1 VQARSIKPKTKTK
14 PTKKGT
20 AMRKIEWKKH
30 EPTEKSLKEFGLTWD
45 IEEIPFSQ
53 IDEDLSANNHARR
66 IRIDDS
72 TVADYLTAMEQGD
85 DFPLGVAVKQPG
97 SGKYLVLGG
106 NHTRLAARQFG
117 LKSMGF
123 YVVDTKDPMVMDLLP
138 KVLNRR
144 HGLRK
149 SREEAITDAINAVA
163 IHKLTVNQA
172 AERFGVHPHT
182 LHVNNRV
189 TLAVRRFKKLGVK
202 AESVPRT
209 AILRL
214 NTIPIDS
221 VLEKAVVTA
230 EKQRMNGTEVAALV
244 DAIHENSSSEKD
256 QLAVIADF
264 NSKLVEGKPVLSKG
278 TESEKLWA
286 RYTRLL
292 VTLEVLTRNKKTL
305 SQLGCPTES
314 ARTKIALLQRSLSNK
329 LNALSS
335 EA

>member
-1 VQARSIKPKTKTK
+1 
-14 PTKKGT
+14 
-20 AMRKIEWKKH
+20 
-30 EPTEKSLKEFGLTWD
+30 
-45 IEEIPFSQ
+45 
-53 IDEDLSANNHARR
+53 
-66 IRIDDS
+66 
-72 TVADYLTAMEQGD
+72 
-85 DFPLGVAVKQPG
+85 
-97 SGKYLVLGG
+97 
-106 NHTRLAARQFG
+106 
-117 LKSMGF
+117 
-123 YVVDTKDPMVMDLLP
+123 
-138 KVLNRR
+138 
-144 HGLRK
+144 LRK

>member
-1 VQARSIKPKTKTK
+1 
-14 PTKKGT
+14 
-20 AMRKIEWKKH
+20 
-30 EPTEKSLKEFGLTWD
+30 
-45 IEEIPFSQ
+45 
-53 IDEDLSANNHARR
+53 
-66 IRIDDS
+66 
-72 TVADYLTAMEQGD
+72 
-85 DFPLGVAVKQPG
+85 
-97 SGKYLVLGG
+97 
-106 NHTRLAARQFG
+106 
-117 LKSMGF
+117 
-123 YVVDTKDPMVMDLLP
+123 
-138 KVLNRR
+138 
-144 HGLRK
+144 
-149 SREEAITDAINAVA
+149 
-163 IHKLTVNQA
+163 
-172 AERFGVHPHT
+172 
-182 LHVNNRV
+182 V